1 MAIEKSVISKFIDEF
16 TMISILTQSQNSLTG
31 SEDMYFLA
39 NIK

>member
-1 MAIEKSVISKFIDEF
+1 MSIEKSVITKVIDKFR
-16 TMISILTQSQNSLTG
+16 MILILTQSQNSLTG